1 MQQVKID
8 FIGIGAQKAGTTWL
22 FKQLKLLPDFSF
34 PVLKELHYFSRSP
47 DYASSS
53 FLAEPRLVNRLMDE
67 EWTKRALEKIR
78 SKKDEPRKAEWY
90 AKWFF
95 SDYTDDWYLS
105 LFDASAPFKGEI
117 SPSYALLQPKDISG
131 MYRLAPEARIIFLLR
146 NPVDRAWSQY
156 RFYKGW
162 YKKDFDFNQAKTED
176 IIRFMDAEG
185 QELRSDYL
193 STLRNYE
200 QVYPKDQILVGF
212 YDAIGEQPAELMEEV
227 VRFIGGDAGDIAKY
241 CQLEKKYTVSPAAPM
256 PPEVRD
262 YLKEKYRSQIEQLA
276 LRFGGYC
283 RQWYSELYEEA
294 GANGKVQAQ
303 ATVSSSLPVR

>member
-1 MQQVKID
+1 MQPVKID

-22 FKQLKLLPDFSF
+22 FYQLKQLPDFSF

-47 DYASSS
+47 EYASSN
-53 FLAEPRLVNRLMDE
+53 FLAEPLLAKRLMDE
-67 EWTKRALEKIR
+67 EWARLALEKVR
-78 SKKDEPRKAEWY
+78 SKKDDPRKAQWY

-95 SDYTDDWYLS
+95 SDYTDEWYLS

-117 SPSYALLQPKDISG
+117 SPSYALLKPKDIAE
-131 MYRLAPEARIIFLLR
+131 MHRLAPEAKILFLLR

-162 YKKDFDFNQAKTED
+162 HQKDFDFSQVKAED
-176 IIRFMDAEG
+176 IIRFLDSDT

-212 YDAIGEQPAELMEEV
+212 YDAIAEQPVQLMEEV
-227 VRFIGGDAGDIAKY
+227 VGFIGGDTSQIEKY
-241 CQLEKKYTVSPAAPM
+241 CQLEKKFTVSPAVPM
-256 PPEVRD
+256 PQEVRA

-276 LRFGGYC
+276 HRYGSYC
-283 RQWYSELYEEA
+283 QRWCEELYEEQSA
-294 GANGKVQAQ
+294 GGEVPVQ
-303 ATVSSSLPVR
+303 ATVSGTVRI